1 MTDFARL
8 FIAIA
13 PGRALRESLFGL
25 AQHLHAEAGGR
36 IVPAAN
42 LHLTLAFLGQTDL
55 ARVPDILITL
65 GEWPTDLPPLSLDR
79 VGSFKSARVVWAGC
93 SAMMPVWNEAVAD
106 LQARLRE
113 QNIAF
118 YNKPWRAH
126 VTLLRKTTLPDQ
138 VLDHP
143 LRWSATTPQLFVS
156 ESGEHG
162 PVYRPVGLV

>member
-1 MTDFARL
+1 MTDCARL

-13 PGRALRESLFGL
+13 PARALRESLFGL
-25 AQHLHAEAGGR
+25 AQHLHAGGQ

-42 LHLTLAFLGQTDL
+42 LHLTLAFLEQTDL
-55 ARVPDILITL
+55 ARVPDILKIL

-93 SAMMPVWNEAVAD
+93 AQIDPVWNEAVAG

-118 YNKPWRAH
+118 DDKTWRAH

-143 LRWSATTPQLFVS
+143 LLWSATTPQLFVS